1 MRSGNTRNEINST
14 VHVSWKINIL
24 SKQNEWFLSIS
35 RSLEIKEISR
45 DVEANDVDT
54 LRGQD
59 NKKNNHQ
66 NIETGEK
73 DNFSTNLSKVI
84 DEIGQTDTK
93 VISYKDRADK
103 YQCNENNH
111 QDIEIGENDKSSTNK
126 AMFLMKLV

>member
-1 MRSGNTRNEINST
+1 MSD
-14 VHVSWKINIL
+14 
-24 SKQNEWFLSIS
+24 FLSVA

-73 DNFSTNLSKVI
+73 DNFPTNQSKARDQNQI
-84 DEIGQTDTK
+84 YRLNGTK
-93 VISYKDRADK
+93 SHWGL
-103 YQCNENNH
+103 NPPP
-111 QDIEIGENDKSSTNK
+111 
-126 AMFLMKLV
+126 